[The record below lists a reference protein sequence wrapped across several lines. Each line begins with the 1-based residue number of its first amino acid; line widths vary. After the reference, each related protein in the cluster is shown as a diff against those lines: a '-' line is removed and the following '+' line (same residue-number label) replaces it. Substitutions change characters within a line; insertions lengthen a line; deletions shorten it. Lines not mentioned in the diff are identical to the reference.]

1 MLEPNFIPFPEL
13 TTDRLIL
20 RSITLADANEVFL
33 LRSSPQTMKF
43 LDKEPL
49 HSIAEAELL
58 VNKIINALNNNE
70 GITWGISF
78 KENPG
83 LIIGSIGFWRIMK
96 EHFRA
101 EIGYMLLPEYCKKG
115 IMKEALLKVID
126 YGFDQLKLHSIEA
139 NINPSNIASAALL
152 TGNRFI
158 KEAYFKENFYF
169 DGHFLDSEIYSLINN
184 EKLEN
189 LSRYPIC

>member
-1 MLEPNFIPFPEL
+1 
-13 TTDRLIL
+13 
-20 RSITLADANEVFL
+20 
-33 LRSSPQTMKF
+33 
-43 LDKEPL
+43 
-49 HSIAEAELL
+49 
-58 VNKIINALNNNE
+58 
-70 GITWGISF
+70 
-78 KENPG
+78 
-83 LIIGSIGFWRIMK
+83 
-96 EHFRA
+96 
-101 EIGYMLLPEYCKKG
+101 
-115 IMKEALLKVID
+115 MKEALLKVID